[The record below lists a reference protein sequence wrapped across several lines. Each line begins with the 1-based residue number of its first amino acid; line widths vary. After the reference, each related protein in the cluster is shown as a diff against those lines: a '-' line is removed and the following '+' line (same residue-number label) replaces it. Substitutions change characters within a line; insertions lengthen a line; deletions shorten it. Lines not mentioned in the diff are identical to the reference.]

1 MDVHDAAVTLNRRNK
16 VVCTVDLLAV
26 TDTLPGVVRSVTL
39 FIIYY
44 LLLFIIYQGKGKYKL
59 PEVDYRRCRAVS
71 PPLR

>member
-1 MDVHDAAVTLNRRNK
+1 MDVHDVAATLNRRNK
-16 VVCTVDLLAV
+16 VVCTVGLLAV

-39 FIIYY
+39 FI
-44 LLLFIIYQGKGKYKL
+44 KADEYKL